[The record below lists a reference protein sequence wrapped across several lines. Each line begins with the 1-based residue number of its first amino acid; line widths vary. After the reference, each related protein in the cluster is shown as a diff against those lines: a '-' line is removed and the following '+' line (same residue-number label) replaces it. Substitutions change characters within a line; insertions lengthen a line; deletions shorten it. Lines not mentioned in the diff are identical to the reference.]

1 MRYYRDLAGIYPNQ
15 VLESTNYYIT
25 RGIVTQ
31 EFIDRIRFGNS
42 SLKEFVDHYEPGKE
56 HMFLIS
62 KSEGTMMTDYP
73 DEKITNQKFIDNA
86 YGDVL
91 IFGLGIG
98 LIVFPLLDEESVHSI
113 TIIEKDPE
121 LPLLVEPIIKQYDS
135 FSKVKI
141 ENGDAFSYAENINQ
155 KYDTIYFDIW
165 ARITDESFEEMDR
178 LHELYRP
185 FLKDEN
191 SYIDSWRYDIKD
203 EYKSQL
209 DKKKFM
215 KLVNIELDWLK
226 FYSTPESI
234 YNLTEESDLYS
245 ELQPIGYAGG
255 LVSLDNCCI
264 PCIVTSEKTINNK
277 IKITDLK
284 TVTSTRSKAENKYS
298 PLEVYWILYPKKRLE
313 VIKKLKASNKKES
326 VVK

>member
-1 MRYYRDLAGIYPNQ
+1 MRYYRDLASIYPNQ
-15 VLESTNYYIT
+15 ILESTNYYIT

-42 SLKEFVDHYEPGKE
+42 SLKEFVDYYEPGKE

-62 KSEGTMMTDYP
+62 KTEGTMMTDYP
-73 DEKITNQKFIDNA
+73 DEKMTNQKFIDNA

-98 LIVFPLLDEESVHSI
+98 LIVFPLLNEENINSI

-141 ENGDAFSYAENINQ
+141 EVGDAFSYAENINQ

-165 ARITDESFEEMDR
+165 ARITDESFEEMER
-178 LHELYRP
+178 LHGLYRP
-185 FLKDEN
+185 FLKEEN

-226 FYSTPESI
+226 FYTTPESI

-245 ELQPIGYAGG
+245 ELKPIGYAGG

-264 PCIVTSEKTINNK
+264 PCIITSEKTINNK

-284 TVTSTRSKAENKYS
+284 TITSTRSKNENRYS
-298 PLEVYWILYPKKRLE
+298 PLEVYWILYPKKRSE
-313 VIKKLKASNKKES
+313 VINKLKVSNKKES